1 MPGAYSMVR
10 LTHQLIDEPYTC
22 HVTDRAHLLTPLQTA
37 WSYSMAQGHPA
48 PTLKISTHLSLEIQT
63 FGHAVSSS
71 EEDLPAAG
79 PSSSASSSLP
89 STPQPPPPTHVH
101 GLVGTCS
108 YELYGGLQLCGGM
121 VPQQHAGQHPP
132 CQIPVFSS
140 SSSLR
145 TVFFPLAHPLHLDVS
160 KPTCLDISVFRT
172 VCGANDVY
180 YFWDV
185 DEDLAKGAPM
195 EHQESQ
201 YLCSMYDQEAQEE
214 KNEEREVM
222 LELQHEASQAEEG
235 EGQVDEQEEDY
246 LLAVPANC
254 RRVGD
259 V

>member
-1 MPGAYSMVR
+1 MPFLR
-10 LTHQLIDEPYTC
+10 PKKTC
-22 HVTDRAHLLTPLQTA
+22 PP
-37 WSYSMAQGHPA
+37 PA
-48 PTLKISTHLSLEIQT
+48 PGGKKVYGTTLPPVNPTSAAT
-63 FGHAVSSS
+63 S

-180 YFWDV
+180 YFWFFW
-185 DEDLAKGAPM
+185 
-195 EHQESQ
+195 
-201 YLCSMYDQEAQEE
+201 
-214 KNEEREVM
+214 
-222 LELQHEASQAEEG
+222 
-235 EGQVDEQEEDY
+235 
-246 LLAVPANC
+246 
-254 RRVGD
+254 
-259 V
+259 